1 MGALQP
7 GHLILILV
15 IVLVIFGPRKL
26 GDLGKSL
33 GEGMR
38 ELRKGAN
45 LDADHSGTVAAA
57 RTCSSCHSA
66 VPTGD
71 KFCGH
76 CGQAL

>member
-7 GHLILILV
+7 GHLLV
-15 IVLVIFGPRKL
+15 ILAIVLIIFGPRKL

-38 ELRKGAN
+38 ELRKGA
-45 LDADHSGTVAAA
+45 DPGADHSGAVAAA
-57 RTCSSCHSA
+57 RTCPHCQNA
-66 VPTGD
+66 VPTSD

-76 CGQAL
+76 CGHAF